1 MDTRQAPQRYVAL
14 GIMAFLS
21 LGAWCASALA
31 SSETQVP
38 RPSLAPH
45 SGAPLTDILDRDVR
59 VPSLRAPDSSTIVTL
74 PALADTRPEATEL
87 QSSDREASDEE
98 AVLLITEIPDL
109 ETRLPGVSTTDLP
122 RFRRYMLRTDI

>member
-1 MDTRQAPQRYVAL
+1 VDTRQAPQRYVAL
-14 GIMAFLS
+14 GIMALLS
-21 LGAWCASALA
+21 LSAWCASALA

-45 SGAPLTDILDRDVR
+45 SDESLTDILDRDVR
-59 VPSLRAPDSSTIVTL
+59 VPSLRTPDSSTIVTL

-87 QSSDREASDEE
+87 QNSDREASDE
-98 AVLLITEIPDL
+98 AALLITEVPDL
-109 ETRLPGVSTTDLP
+109 ATRLPGVSTADLP

>member
-14 GIMAFLS
+14 GIMALLS
-21 LGAWCASALA
+21 LSAWCASALA

-45 SGAPLTDILDRDVR
+45 SDESLTDILDRDVR
-59 VPSLRAPDSSTIVTL
+59 VPSLRTPDSSTIVTL

-87 QSSDREASDEE
+87 QNSDREASDE
-98 AVLLITEIPDL
+98 AALLITEVPDL
-109 ETRLPGVSTTDLP
+109 ATRLPGVSTADLP